1 MALNKHYLEDPTIL
15 EIGADEAGRGPLF
28 GRVYAAAVILPK
40 DPDTEFDFSQMKDS
54 KKFHSKKKI
63 AQVAEYI
70 KTNAVAW
77 SVAYEDESVIDKINI
92 LQATQSAM
100 HKAIKSCIAIA
111 EKKALHDGR
120 LLPTF
125 QLIIDGNYFNSI
137 TSYDKTRGQIKVVP
151 HVCIEGGDNKYA
163 AIAAASILAKVSRDT
178 YIEDLCRDNPELNEK
193 YGILSN
199 KGYGA
204 RKHLDGIKQYG
215 ITILHRRSFGP
226 CKEYGFF

>member
-1 MALNKHYLEDPTIL
+1 MALNKHYLEDTTIL
-15 EIGADEAGRGPLF
+15 EIGVDEAGRGPLF

-40 DPDTEFDFSQMKDS
+40 DPATEYDFSQMKDS

-63 AQVAEYI
+63 TQVADYI
-70 KTNAVAW
+70 KQNAVAW
-77 SVAYEDESVIDKINI
+77 AVAYEDEAAIDKMNI

-100 HKAIKSCIAIA
+100 HKAIKSCIEIA
-111 EKKALHDGR
+111 EKKALDGAPPTIQ
-120 LLPTF
+120 LL
-125 QLIIDGNYFNSI
+125 IDGNYFNSI
-137 TSYDKTRGQIKVVP
+137 TTYDKVRCQIKATP

-178 YIEDLCRDNPELNEK
+178 YIEDLCAENPELNEK

-204 RKHLDGIKQYG
+204 RRHIDGIKQYG
-215 ITILHRRSFGP
+215 ITIWHRRSFGP